1 MEYYHLV
8 TRIPMHKG
16 QIIDF
21 SNGEHNRLYEFWMK
35 REDRTEDGR
44 DTFDILN
51 EKRPINDEENQVL
64 FCSW

>member
-1 MEYYHLV
+1 MPENKGKLRVKARNFQFYGEIK
-8 TRIPMHKG
+8 TMHKG

-35 REDRTEDGR
+35 REDRTEDDR

-51 EKRPINDEENQVL
+51 EK
-64 FCSW
+64 

>member
-1 MEYYHLV
+1 MRENRGKLRTKARKFQFYGEIK
-8 TRIPMHKG
+8 TMHKG

-35 REDRTEDGR
+35 REDRTEDDR

-51 EKRPINDEENQVL
+51 EK
-64 FCSW
+64 